1 MSAAFLREP
10 PGAASVERKV
20 EPPAQRAAHPP
31 TPRSGRDNP
40 SLLRRWVRRSARPRR
55 RPALGPAAARLGWPF
70 KWRPAF
76 SAHGWCTSQCKSGLR
91 LRAAARRRGVGKRGW
106 SRRRRQGNPR
116 PTALPVPA
124 CALLGVES
132 RWTGGVRPAGRTS
145 LRLQL
150 SSRPPPH
157 PLTLAGRVPRRRR
170 ARGAARS
177 SLRRAIEDRGSECRA
192 VPAGGRLIVWACT
205 TQGRHT
211 LRNGEVNYLGRCT
224 HMVFVLAMA
233 KWRELPKTALLH
245 RMLRFGRI
253 FPCRPVGRVQARWP
267 GADPVPDYA
276 GIGPMGRVAVRTA
289 PSQDLDPR
297 TGQSESLRLVY

>member
-40 SLLRRWVRRSARPRR
+40 SLLRLWVRRSARPRR

-116 PTALPVPA
+116 PTAVPVPA

-132 RWTGGVRPAGRTS
+132 RWTGTCRMHKLAAAAKQS
-145 LRLQL
+145 
-150 SSRPPPH
+150 PPPPTPSRSRGVSH
-157 PLTLAGRVPRRRR
+157 AG
-170 ARGAARS
+170 GGLAAR
-177 SLRRAIEDRGSECRA
+177 
-192 VPAGGRLIVWACT
+192 
-205 TQGRHT
+205 
-211 LRNGEVNYLGRCT
+211 
-224 HMVFVLAMA
+224 
-233 KWRELPKTALLH
+233 
-245 RMLRFGRI
+245 
-253 FPCRPVGRVQARWP
+253 RVH
-267 GADPVPDYA
+267 
-276 GIGPMGRVAVRTA
+276 
-289 PSQDLDPR
+289 L
-297 TGQSESLRLVY
+297 